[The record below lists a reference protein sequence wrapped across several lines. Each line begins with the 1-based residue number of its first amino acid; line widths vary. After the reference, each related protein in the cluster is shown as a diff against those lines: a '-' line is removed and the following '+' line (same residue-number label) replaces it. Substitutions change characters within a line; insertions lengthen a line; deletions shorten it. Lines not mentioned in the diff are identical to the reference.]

1 MSILLSENSTPLS
14 ASLKSGSLILTFNR
28 PERAN
33 AFNLELVGEL
43 QAAFKQAALDSQ
55 IRVIVLTGMGK
66 VFGAGQDIEEI
77 KSYGAEVSYREH
89 LLKTYNPLVL
99 QIRQIEKP
107 VIAAINGPC
116 AGASLGIALACDI
129 RLASEDANFVVGFN
143 GIGLVPDSA
152 VSLLLPALIGL
163 GRASEFTF
171 TNEPISA
178 QKALEWGLVNR
189 IYPPKVLMPETMNL
203 AAQLMAGPT
212 GTYGLTKQAFNKAI
226 LPNLEEV
233 LNTEANLQEI
243 AGHREEHKEGVSA
256 FLEKRVPNFKE
267 SNRTS

>member
-43 QAAFKQAALDSQ
+43 QSVFKQAALDSQ

-77 KSYGAEVSYREH
+77 KSYGTDVSYREH

-129 RLASEDANFVVGFN
+129 RLASEDASFVIGFN

-178 QKALEWGLVNR
+178 QKGLEWGLVNR
-189 IYPPKVLMPETMNL
+189 VYPPKVLMPETMKF

-212 GTYGLTKQAFNKAI
+212 STYGLTKQAFDKAI